1 MGTML
6 LYLPTGPLVSNTC
19 SQLWLEWTV
28 VVHAGAGKTYTM
40 LGKADEPGIMGL
52 TLTDLFTK
60 MEENKEHSQ
69 YHVTMAYLEVREV
82 WRKFLIPS
90 HSISCLYL

>member
-1 MGTML
+1 MSSTVMG
-6 LYLPTGPLVSNTC
+6 
-19 SQLWLEWTV
+19 WTV
-28 VVHAGAGKTYTM
+28 VEHAGAGKTYTM

-82 WRKFLIPS
+82 WRGSSLFLATYCIL
-90 HSISCLYL
+90 CLYL